1 MRSHGTLC
9 CGARLLRRCA
19 HRQKQSV
26 RDGADYRTLPRR
38 KPGSIFRQH
47 ELRIGGSRPAPGQP
61 FHPGRVGRAGPCATC
76 EDDSV
81 IASPRVRA
89 LRGPRTCVDGPRLAR
104 IFRVSA
110 SNVACGLVS
119 GLNSAALAAGPDG
132 IRGSRSDQAPGV
144 AMPHVLGEVSL
155 DPSVD
160 RRCHHASSPSQ
171 VLCVSQVLFLGSI
184 RGPFLRPDR
193 VCRWRRAQPRSRLAE
208 GHRRRRARSGLDGGE
223 HGARLARGRARL
235 IVLPTAEVLLAH
247 HHRPADAR
255 HLIGERA
262 GSDLARLALQQLGQ
276 PGIPP
281 WRACCTRP
289 PSHR

>member
-89 LRGPRTCVDGPRLAR
+89 LRGPRTGSSRCSFWPWIPAFAGIILLQAMVFFTVP
-104 IFRVSA
+104 
-110 SNVACGLVS
+110 
-119 GLNSAALAAGPDG
+119 AAGEEPKY
-132 IRGSRSDQAPGV
+132 
-144 AMPHVLGEVSL
+144 
-155 DPSVD
+155 
-160 RRCHHASSPSQ
+160 
-171 VLCVSQVLFLGSI
+171 
-184 RGPFLRPDR
+184 
-193 VCRWRRAQPRSRLAE
+193 
-208 GHRRRRARSGLDGGE
+208 GGT
-223 HGARLARGRARL
+223 LTYM
-235 IVLPTAEVLLAH
+235 I
-247 HHRPADAR
+247 PADA
-255 HLIGERA
+255 
-262 GSDLARLALQQLGQ
+262 
-276 PGIPP
+276 
-281 WRACCTRP
+281 P
-289 PSHR
+289 PSFDAHREETYATIHSAAPFYSMLVRPMTARPTPSQSPMA